1 MGYIIIVYYNLLRFG
16 RLVDK
21 AYHISTAMSLSKGYQ
36 DAENGLVPLRNSF
49 LLPTAKLD
57 DQKFEFYFL
66 VDVSGSMSG
75 SPWKLASRALLV

>member
-1 MGYIIIVYYNLLRFG
+1 MSTSSS
-16 RLVDK
+16 K
-21 AYHISTAMSLSKGYQ
+21 AYLEA
-36 DAENGLVPLRNSF
+36 DNGLVPLRNTF

-75 SPWKLASRALLV
+75 SPWKLASRALLVSL